1 MKTAYILLAAAAI
14 SFSADL
20 FAQATGR
27 RINGQVPAEQ
37 AQEFIGSTA
46 TVCGKVE
53 SANFAQNAAGE
64 PTFLH
69 MGAPFPR
76 QPFQVRIN
84 GEHRGNFGF
93 APEVE
98 LKDKVICA
106 TGRIG
111 RASNRAEI
119 VVREPSELALAAN

>member
-1 MKTAYILLAAAAI
+1 MKTAYLLLAAAALTV
-14 SFSADL
+14 SADV
-20 FAQATGR
+20 FAQAGGR
-27 RINGQVPAEQ
+27 RISGQIPAEQ
-37 AQEFIGSTA
+37 AQDFIGSNG

-53 SANFAQNAAGE
+53 SANYAQNAAGE

-69 MGAPFPR
+69 LGAAFPR

-84 GEHRGNFGF
+84 GADRANFGF

-119 VVREPSELALAAN
+119 VVRGPSELALAAN